1 MIEPICER
9 GKKCVFLKKEIRKYS
24 YPIHARSQIMV
35 TGKEMIYYCCNPK
48 KYDEYR
54 IPKILSHEEKFK
66 MCKHKVTNKL
76 EEFIKS

>member
-1 MIEPICER
+1 M
-9 GKKCVFLKKEIRKYS
+9 
-24 YPIHARSQIMV
+24 A

-54 IPKILSHEEKFK
+54 IPKILSHEEKFR

-76 EEFIKS
+76 EEFIES